1 MDSKK
6 EEERKA
12 KFYKRLSMGERSG
25 KLLVP
30 ATKEKAKDDMPIR
43 DQKDSTKR
51 MGGAKRLSNMKIGRI
66 KPNKR
71 KEKEKEKDKVDSFY
85 VTTQKVG
92 ESAMH
97 ASNMDQKLAIFY
109 LHDDESTFWTLRIT
123 DETTA
128 WVVCRKI
135 EEKLHLKD
143 NFDCFI
149 RVYERTR
156 DLYSIDRLMEDYE
169 VINAVRQRWVKESK
183 SAIFVVR
190 VIRMSSH
197 PTRIATEGYDPGPKI
212 ISFLPDKVI
221 SRYLFSAGEPP
232 TKPLR
237 ESFPAVVMFVDI
249 AGFTAFTENLLKEGG
264 DMGIEGLTLHLNQLF
279 QKLIGVIKSHHGD
292 VIQFGGDALL
302 VVWHSPLHKLSVLA
316 AAACCCGMDIQ
327 ATLLD
332 YHTSSG
338 TKLSLYVGIA
348 AGTMENIHVGS
359 PGNWIIVFGGEPVS
373 QLSRIMVS
381 FSLLSFLHRPPV
393 FFLPHL
399 LSHSHL
405 LHPLGILSSWRSGSL
420 CGVFQW
426 RITRDSARSQSQS
439 KAQG

>member
-1 MDSKK
+1 MEGKK
-6 EEERKA
+6 EEDKKA
-12 KFYKRLSMGERSG
+12 RFYKRLSVGERSG
-25 KLLVP
+25 KVLIP
-30 ATKEKAKDDMPIR
+30 SQKEKAKDDMPIR
-43 DQKDSTKR
+43 EQKDASKR
-51 MGGAKRLSNMKIGRI
+51 MGGAKRLSNMRIGRI
-66 KPNKR
+66 KSNKR
-71 KEKEKEKDKVDSFY
+71 KDKDKDKDKIDSFY

-92 ESAMH
+92 ENAMH

-109 LHDDESTFWTLRIT
+109 LHDDESTFWTLRVT
-123 DETTA
+123 EDTTA

-156 DLYSIDRLMEDYE
+156 DLYSLDRLMEDNE
-169 VINAVRQRWVKESK
+169 VINTVRQMWVKENK
-183 SAIFVVR
+183 SAVFVVR
-190 VIRMSSH
+190 VIRMSTH

-212 ISFLPDKVI
+212 ISFLPEKVI

-232 TKPLR
+232 TKPIR
-237 ESFPAVVMFVDI
+237 EAFPAVVMFVDI

-264 DMGIEGLTLHLNQLF
+264 DMGIEGLTLHLNHLF
-279 QKLIGVIKSHHGD
+279 HILIGVIKAHHGD

-327 ATLLD
+327 STLSD

-373 QLSRIMVS
+373 QLSRIMV
-381 FSLLSFLHRPPV
+381 RI
-393 FFLPHL
+393 FLPSL
-399 LSHSHL
+399 V
-405 LHPLGILSSWRSGSL
+405 SSL
-420 CGVFQW
+420 
-426 RITRDSARSQSQS
+426 
-439 KAQG
+439 